1 MDLKKKIMLILGFC
15 VILCIGSYI
24 IITKMFERIEDQLM
38 EKCKIEATVGARV
51 MSEVMSFIVTADIL
65 TREDILDTNYVKIP
79 GTNPQ
84 KYHTRYDRVFDQ
96 YIQEIQDEFLND
108 PDVEYAVL
116 IDKNGYIPTHNTKYS
131 QKETGNY
138 KRDLIYSRSKRN
150 FANYPAIKQAL
161 IYKGPETVKLLY
173 KRDTGE
179 IMWNIGSPVWFQGKH
194 WGAFL
199 IGVNLQRINTIKN
212 QMLILIITIMFV
224 ILSLTM
230 LAILAVM
237 PRKYFPSDLDVPRY

>member
-15 VILCIGSYI
+15 VILLIGSYI
-24 IITKMFERIEDQLM
+24 IITKMFDRIEEQLM
-38 EKCKIEATVGARV
+38 EKCSIEAMVGAKV
-51 MSEVMSFIVTADIL
+51 MSEVMHFIVTAGIL
-65 TREDILDTNYVKIP
+65 TEDDILDTSYVKIP
-79 GTNPQ
+79 GTKPQ
-84 KYHTRYDRVFDQ
+84 KYHTRYDRVFDR
-96 YIQEIQDEFLND
+96 YMQEIQDEFLND

-116 IDKNGYIPTHNTKYS
+116 IDKNGYIPTHNSKYS

-138 KRDLIYSRSKRN
+138 KKDLVYSRSKRN
-150 FANYPAIKQAL
+150 FASYPAIKQAL
-161 IYKGPETVKLLY
+161 LYKGHGTKRLLY

-179 IMWNIGSPVWFQGKH
+179 TMWNIGAPVWFQGKH

-212 QMLILIITIMFV
+212 QMLILIVTIMFV